1 MSMIIDFSPQ
11 EESLLALAARQ
22 AGVAPTEYVKR
33 IIKEHLPSTPSKEET
48 DPFLAMLKAR
58 LAQASTDPEEV
69 QEAEEDLAE
78 FMRNMNQTRREAGER
93 ILYPE
98 VE

>member
-1 MSMIIDFSPQ
+1 
-11 EESLLALAARQ
+11 
-22 AGVAPTEYVKR
+22 VKR
-33 IIKEHLPSTPSKEET
+33 IIKEHLPSAPSKEET

-58 LAQASTDPEEV
+58 LAQAPTDPEKV

-78 FMRNMNQTRREAGER
+78 FMRNMNQTRRKAGER

-98 VE
+98 AE